1 MILVIGEALIDL
13 IGRSNDEGRYQ
24 AVVGGANAN
33 VALALAVRGE
43 KQGFLGRIS
52 TDGFGQQIRNH
63 LASHGVNL
71 EHSVVASEQTTLA
84 VATIDDQGVASY
96 SFYTKDT
103 ADWGWQPQEL
113 PSLDKLA
120 ELGVT
125 TIQYGCL
132 GMAIGPGNKVIESW
146 LREIS
151 DRTEITLSHDL
162 NIRPALGFS
171 REAELERVLGINT
184 LSDIIKASDA
194 DIEWL
199 YGLSEGDDLDE
210 IANQWSQGKLVL
222 ITRGPAGVSIYR
234 DGQRIDV
241 PGQKVALVDTVGAGD
256 TFMATFL
263 AELGSLGALGGASG
277 GKLAGLSDAQLA
289 EAARI
294 STIAAGIVCERTGC
308 QPPTAEE
315 VTKRVDS
322 LG

>member
-13 IGRSNDEGRYQ
+13 IGRSSDEGRYQ

-43 KQGFLGRIS
+43 KQAFLGRIS

-63 LASHGVNL
+63 LTSHGVNL
-71 EHSVVASEQTTLA
+71 EHSVVASEKTTLA
-84 VATIDDQGVASY
+84 VATIDNQGVASY

-132 GMAIGPGNKVIESW
+132 GMAIGPGNKVIEGW
-146 LREIS
+146 LREVS
-151 DRTEITLSHDL
+151 NQTDITLSHDL

-171 REAELERVLGINT
+171 RDAELERVLSINT
-184 LSDIIKASDA
+184 ISDIIKASDA

-199 YGLSEGDDLDE
+199 YGLREGEDLDE
-210 IANQWSQGKLVL
+210 IAYQWSQGKLVL

-263 AELGSLGALGGASG
+263 AELGKLGALGGASG
-277 GKLAGLSDAQLA
+277 AKLAGLSDAQLV

-294 STIAAGIVCERTGC
+294 STIAAGIVCERVGC
-308 QPPTAEE
+308 QPPTSEE
-315 VTKRVDS
+315 IAVRS
-322 LG
+322 

>member
-13 IGRSNDEGRYQ
+13 IGRSSDEGRYQ

-43 KQGFLGRIS
+43 KQAFLGRIS

-71 EHSVVASEQTTLA
+71 EHSVVASQQTTLA
-84 VATIDDQGVASY
+84 VATIDNQGVASY

-132 GMAIGPGNKVIESW
+132 GMAIGPGNKVIEGW
-146 LREIS
+146 LREVSNQI
-151 DRTEITLSHDL
+151 DITLSHDL

-171 REAELERVLGINT
+171 RDAELERVLGVNT
-184 LSDIIKASDA
+184 FSDIIKASDA

-199 YGLSEGDDLDE
+199 YGLREGEDLDE

-241 PGQKVALVDTVGAGD
+241 PVQKVALVDTVGAGD

-263 AELGSLGALGGASG
+263 AELGKLGALGGASG
-277 GKLAGLSDAQLA
+277 AKLAGLSDAQLV

-294 STIAAGIVCERTGC
+294 STIAAGIVCERVGC
-308 QPPTAEE
+308 QPPTSEE
-315 VTKRVDS
+315 IAARS
-322 LG
+322 